1 MSPGVTAIDT
11 AGYDPYIDWAM
22 KTRESIRGFDVMSRR
37 ALPEYR
43 ADGLHL
49 RHRVTGCEV
58 LHLATTDTE
67 NLFAFCFTTPP
78 RDDTGVS
85 HIVEHSVLSGSKKYP
100 VKEPFSVLMKGSMH
114 TFLNALT
121 YPDRTVYPAAS
132 CNHADFFNLLAVY
145 GDAVFHPLLRKE
157 TFMQEAWRLEA
168 GDGADAPR
176 YVGIVYNE
184 MKGARASP
192 DSIAAEWTA
201 RSLMPDTP
209 YRYDSGGDPAQI
221 PGLSLEAT
229 RAFQARFYHPSN
241 CRIFLYGDIP
251 IEELLAFLDEKLL
264 CGYTAQRVD
273 ASVPLQ
279 KSWTAPH
286 RVVKTYPVMPET
298 PLSKRAIITLAWL
311 LPAVTDAVELVTH
324 EVLSEVLVESAGSPL
339 RKALID
345 SGLGED
351 LSPVTGLETDL
362 KQMIFA
368 VGLRGTEVDREDRI
382 TRLILDTLGLLAHDG
397 LDRGLVQSMIN
408 RVEFRHREIR
418 GGGSPYGLRLMGR
431 ALRGWVHGADP
442 FDALEF
448 SRSMKE
454 LTARMA
460 ADPRYLEKR
469 IEAGFISNH
478 HRLTLIVDAD
488 RMQEQREQEE
498 EQARIAS
505 AWSRLSSAEQD
516 AVRGETRAFE
526 EYQEAPDSPE
536 SLALIPSLRRAD
548 IPEAVERIPHRD
560 TITPAGVQL
569 ALHDIFTNEIVYLDL
584 IFPTDSLA
592 GEHSLLLPLFGK
604 AVCGSGLPGAPYDE
618 VALDLFRLTG
628 GFSAALDAGGIA
640 GSETAFAQH
649 VFFRTRFLRENL
661 SEATALIARL
671 LAAADFRDL
680 ERLRDMILELR
691 NDMKA
696 ALVPGGHQ
704 FAMLRA
710 AGMIS
715 ASVAREEEW
724 RGITQL
730 LYLEKLAGSLETEL
744 PRVAGA
750 LEHIRVALLSKKL
763 LIANATSAADC
774 FEETARAVD
783 QLASALPAGMEATAD
798 AAASAAARPAGLSA
812 ESLVASAPVGYVARA
827 MPGIRFDHPL
837 SGPIAVLGH
846 MLSTGYLW
854 EKVRMEGGAYG
865 AFSYPRNM
873 DGLFLMGSYRDPHI
887 VRTLHAFDEGLALM
901 ERAELDAVEVDHAVI
916 GTVGREDRPLDPGEK
931 GFVSIQR
938 KLHGVTDDARQ
949 ARRRSLLAT
958 DRKGIGEAAR
968 LLRASAGKGFTAVIA
983 NRASLAEAAREI
995 PALAGRIIELP
1006 E

>member
-1 MSPGVTAIDT
+1 MPSSTLSCGR
-11 AGYDPYIDWAM
+11 
-22 KTRESIRGFDVMSRR
+22 KHSCRRRGGWRR
-37 ALPEYR
+37 GR
-43 ADGLHL
+43 
-49 RHRVTGCEV
+49 
-58 LHLATTDTE
+58 
-67 NLFAFCFTTPP
+67 
-78 RDDTGVS
+78 
-85 HIVEHSVLSGSKKYP
+85 
-100 VKEPFSVLMKGSMH
+100 
-114 TFLNALT
+114 
-121 YPDRTVYPAAS
+121 
-132 CNHADFFNLLAVY
+132 
-145 GDAVFHPLLRKE
+145 GDAE
-157 TFMQEAWRLEA
+157 
-168 GDGADAPR
+168 GPR

-209 YRYDSGGDPAQI
+209 YRYDSGGDPAHI
-221 PGLSLEAT
+221 PGLSLEAA
-229 RAFQARFYHPSN
+229 RAFQAGFYHPSN

-251 IEELLAFLDEKLL
+251 VEELLAFLDEKLL
-264 CGYTAQRVD
+264 RGYTAQSVD
-273 ASVPLQ
+273 AAVLSQ
-279 KSWTAPH
+279 KAWSAPR

-298 PLSKRAIITLAWL
+298 PLEKRAIVTLAWL
-311 LPAVTDAVELVTH
+311 LPAVTDSVELVTH

-351 LSPVTGLETDL
+351 LSPVSGLETDL

-368 VGLRGTEVDREDRI
+368 VGLRGTDADREEPI
-382 TRLILDTLGLLAHDG
+382 TRLILDTIGALCRDG

-408 RVEFRHREIR
+408 RVEFRHREIK
-418 GGGSPYGLRLMGR
+418 GSGSPYGLRLMGR

-460 ADPRYLEKR
+460 SDPRYLEKR
-469 IEAGFISNH
+469 LDAGFISNP
-478 HRLTLIVDAD
+478 HRLTLVVDAD
-488 RMQEQREQEE
+488 RGQEQREQEE
-498 EQARIAS
+498 EKARIAS
-505 AWSRLSSAEQD
+505 VWSRLSPAEQE
-516 AVRGETRAFE
+516 AVRGETRAFK
-526 EYQEAPDSPE
+526 EYQAAPDSPE
-536 SLALIPSLRRAD
+536 SLALIPSLRRTD
-548 IPEAVERIPHRD
+548 IPEAVERIPHKD
-560 TITPAGVQL
+560 TVTASGVPL

-584 IFPTDSLA
+584 VFPTESLT

-604 AVCGSGLPGAPYDE
+604 AVCGSGLPGTPYDH

-640 GSETAFAQH
+640 GSETDFAQH
-649 VFFRTRFLRENL
+649 IFFRTRFLRQNL
-661 SEATALIARL
+661 RDATALIARL
-671 LAAADFRDL
+671 LTAADFRDL

-696 ALVPGGHQ
+696 ALVPSGHH

-730 LYLEKLAGSLETEL
+730 LYLEKLAGTLETDL
-744 PRVAGA
+744 PRIAGA
-750 LEHIRVALLSKKL
+750 LEQIRAALLSKNL
-763 LIANATSAADC
+763 LIANATSAVDS

-783 QLASALPAGMEATAD
+783 RLASALPASATSMAAR
-798 AAASAAARPAGLSA
+798 AAAGSKARPPGLGA

-827 MPGIRFDHPL
+827 VPGIRFDHPL

-887 VRTLHAFDEGLALM
+887 VRTIHAFDDALALM
-901 ERAELDAVEVDHAVI
+901 EEGELPPEEVDRAVI
-916 GTVGREDRPLDPGEK
+916 GTIGREDRPLDPGEK

-949 ARRRSLLAT
+949 ARRSALLAA
-958 DRKGIGEAAR
+958 DRKGIAEAAH
-968 LLRASAGKGFTAVIA
+968 LLRASAGRGFTAVIA
-983 NRASLAEAAREI
+983 NRAALAEAAAEM